1 MSVTSRNVN
10 KSIGITLVEKECFFD
25 VEHSIVLLTA
35 QLNAVHHGL
44 DKSIT
49 YGIFPGE
56 VQNDIDNEK
65 YSFTKNPP
73 AIENS
78 GGCDITI

>member
-1 MSVTSRNVN
+1 M
-10 KSIGITLVEKECFFD
+10 FFD

-56 VQNDIDNEK
+56 VQNDIDNENIASRK
-65 YSFTKNPP
+65 IPCYRK
-73 AIENS
+73 
-78 GGCDITI
+78 